1 MGDANGLH
9 LQANLTVYHPLLV
22 DTSSY
27 GITERASASS
37 DAAFHAE
44 QIRLVGF
51 TIVKDVLT
59 AAAAA
64 DVSARLDVLLQ
75 RQIQEAGGVEQLAGD
90 QETVRCCLAYDD
102 LFVRL
107 ASAPPVMDICRQ
119 LLGDY
124 FLLMQQ
130 NGVVNPPARQ
140 HTQRA
145 YHRDLP
151 YQHFVSSRPIAI
163 SALFCAEPFTV
174 ENGGT
179 IVLPGSHKVEEFPS
193 DAAVGALQRSLEA
206 PAGSFCMFDSML
218 FHRAGDNRS
227 AHPRRGVNHVYTL
240 PFVAQQISL
249 PDALGDRYADDPE
262 LARLFGY
269 STTPAKSVT
278 AWRERR
284 RKRAPTS

>member
-1 MGDANGLH
+1 MES
-9 LQANLTVYHPLLV
+9 
-22 DTSSY
+22 TSSY
-27 GITERASASS
+27 GITERAAGAS
-37 DAAFHAE
+37 DAAIHAE

-51 TIVKDVLT
+51 TIVREVFT
-59 AAAAA
+59 ASEAAAI
-64 DVSARLDVLLQ
+64 SARLDALLQ
-75 RQIQEAGGVEQLAGD
+75 RQIREAGGADQLAGD

-102 LFVRL
+102 MFVRL
-107 ASAPPVMDICRQ
+107 AAAPRVMDICRQ

-124 FLLMQQ
+124 FVLMQQ

-174 ENGGT
+174 DNGGT
-179 IVLPGSHKVEEFPS
+179 VVLPGSHKVEEFPS
-193 DAAVGALQRSLEA
+193 ADVVAALQRPLEA
-206 PAGSFCMFDSML
+206 PAGSFCMFDAML

-249 PDALGDRYADDPE
+249 PDALEGRYSEDPM

-269 STTPAKSVT
+269 STAPAKSVT
-278 AWRERR
+278 AWRDRR
-284 RKRAPTS
+284 RTRGVKE